1 MRRLAIIAVSAWTV
15 CLVVAG
21 CTSTV
26 GGTALV
32 GPGGRMPAAV
42 TARGL
47 SALLLTLDETTQL
60 LKFSAMATE
69 DIWTRPDARG
79 TFEPAGCV
87 GAVFSSMAGSYDHSG
102 YQDFYEVRQ
111 SDVTGGDLPHWVDQ
125 SVATFESDSAAI
137 GFVAKEVAQWRRCA
151 GRQLEYA
158 YPRPGDLQDPYRIG
172 DAIDSGC
179 VTVISN
185 VVVGD
190 KRYTDIRELASKS
203 NIVVDLQFTG
213 FDLTDE
219 PATAI
224 NRILDRIASRGHDCA
239 FWG

>member
-1 MRRLAIIAVSAWTV
+1 MIAISAWTV
-15 CLVVAG
+15 FLVAG

-32 GPGGRMPAAV
+32 GPGGRTPGPV
-42 TARGL
+42 TGRGL
-47 SALLLTLDETTQL
+47 SALLLSLNETTQL
-60 LKFSAMATE
+60 LKFSDMATE
-69 DIWTRPDARG
+69 NIWTRPDARG

-87 GAVFSSMAGSYDHSG
+87 GAVFSSMAGSYDDSG
-102 YQDFYEVRQ
+102 YRDFYEIRQ
-111 SDVTGGDLPHWVDQ
+111 SDMTGGDVPHWVDQ
-125 SVATFESDSAAI
+125 SVATFESDSTARS
-137 GFVAKEVAQWRRCA
+137 FVAKEVVQWRRCA

-158 YPRPGDLQDPYRIG
+158 YPRPDDRQDPYRIG
-172 DAIDSGC
+172 DAMDSGC

-185 VVVGD
+185 INVGD

-203 NIVVDLQFTG
+203 NVVVDLQFTG

-224 NRILDRIASRGHDCA
+224 NRILDRIASQGHDCA

>member
-1 MRRLAIIAVSAWTV
+1 MIAISAWTV
-15 CLVVAG
+15 FLVAG

-32 GPGGRMPAAV
+32 GPGGRTPGPV
-42 TARGL
+42 TGRGL
-47 SALLLTLDETTQL
+47 SALLLSLDETTQL
-60 LKFSAMATE
+60 LKFSDMATE
-69 DIWTRPDARG
+69 NIWTRPDARG

-87 GAVFSSMAGSYDHSG
+87 GAVFSSMAGSYDDSG
-102 YQDFYEVRQ
+102 YRDFYEVRQ
-111 SDVTGGDLPHWVDQ
+111 SDVTGGDVPHWVDQ
-125 SVATFESDSAAI
+125 SVATFESDSTARS
-137 GFVAKEVAQWRRCA
+137 FVAKEVVQWRRCA

-158 YPRPGDLQDPYRIG
+158 YPRPDDRQDPYRIG

-179 VTVISN
+179 VTLISN
-185 VVVGD
+185 VNVGD
-190 KRYTDIRELASKS
+190 KRDTDIRELASKS
-203 NIVVDLQFTG
+203 NVVVDLQFTG

-224 NRILDRIASRGHDCA
+224 NRILDRIASQGHDCA